1 MKIRFGIILL
11 PLLLPFIYASA
22 HFPEGKETFQ
32 NLGYA
37 SVQRDR
43 VGLKA
48 SLYAIAHAHASIRDE
63 SKQEEQVKTIPLYN
77 ESGTTNFDEELFQL
91 AKTYMPHK
99 NYGSFNRM
107 NQKNPKEAANNL
119 RSKQTASRKLQRE
132 TAKQQSIKPIKK
144 AAPVAPQTP
153 SPKRQKKSFSLNK
166 SPG

>member
-22 HFPEGKETFQ
+22 HFPEKKETLQ

-37 SVQRDR
+37 SVQRGR

-48 SLYAIAHAHASIRDE
+48 SLYAIAHAHASTRNE
-63 SKQEEQVKTIPLYN
+63 SKQEEQVQKIPVYK
-77 ESGTTNFDEELFQL
+77 ESEVTSFEEELFQL

-107 NQKNPKEAANNL
+107 YQKYPKESANNL
-119 RSKQTASRKLQRE
+119 RSKQAASRKLQRE
-132 TAKQQSIKPIKK
+132 TAKQQSIKPLNK

-166 SPG
+166 SPA